1 MRPILLATALLTT
14 ALLAPPQTVG
24 AAPSPSASIAQ
35 FEGGT
40 IDLRNGWGEATA
52 CASDGVNTEC
62 FRTEDELDQ
71 FLTAGETAL
80 PLGPLVDLGI
90 QSACATVLKLFSSPS
105 FGGSVLALSTRFA
118 VINLSTWSFSNVTS
132 SYSVGACSSTFYD
145 GANAV
150 PPVYPGNTSAGAS
163 AASMLA
169 GWDNRISSVY
179 IS

>member
-1 MRPILLATALLTT
+1 MRPILLATALLST

-24 AAPSPSASIAQ
+24 AAPSRGASIAQ

-40 IDLRNGWGEATA
+40 IDLRNGWGEAEA
-52 CASDGVNTEC
+52 CATDGVSTEC

-71 FLTAGETAL
+71 FLTTDTTLRLGAL
-80 PLGPLVDLGI
+80 GDVGI
-90 QSACATVLKLFSSPS
+90 QSACSTVLKLFSNPS
-105 FGGSVLALSTRFA
+105 FSGSVLALSTRFA
-118 VINLSTWSFSNVTS
+118 VINLSTWSFSNITS

-150 PPVYPGNTSAGAS
+150 PPVYPGNTTAGAS

>member
-1 MRPILLATALLTT
+1 MRSILLATALLTT
-14 ALLAPPQTVG
+14 ALLAPPQAVA
-24 AAPSPSASIAQ
+24 AAPSHGASIAQ

-71 FLTAGETAL
+71 FLTAGQTAL

-105 FGGSVLALSTRFA
+105 FGGSVLALSTRSA
-118 VINLSTWSFSNVTS
+118 RGKTMRSSLSKCFREAIT
-132 SYSVGACSSTFYD
+132 
-145 GANAV
+145 
-150 PPVYPGNTSAGAS
+150 
-163 AASMLA
+163 AASTIPRACLSCFA
-169 GWDNRISSVY
+169 FCASFKFPSISSC
-179 IS
+179 S

>member
-1 MRPILLATALLTT
+1 MRSILFATALLTT
-14 ALLAPPQTVG
+14 AFLAPSQTEA
-24 AAPSPSASIAQ
+24 AAPSRGASIAQ
-35 FEGGT
+35 FEGGS
-40 IDLRNGWGEATA
+40 IDLRIGWGEATA
-52 CASDGVNTEC
+52 CASDGVSTEC

-71 FLTAGETAL
+71 FLTTTETAL
-80 PLGPLVDLGI
+80 LGALGDLGI
-90 QSACATVLKLFSSPS
+90 QSACPTVLKLFSSPS

-118 VINLSTWSFSNVTS
+118 VLNLSTWSFSNVTS

-145 GANAV
+145 GANAI

>member
-14 ALLAPPQTVG
+14 ALLAPPQAVG
-24 AAPSPSASIAQ
+24 AAPGRGPSIAQ

-52 CASDGVNTEC
+52 CATDGVSTEC

-71 FLTAGETAL
+71 FLTTSDTTLQLSAL
-80 PLGPLVDLGI
+80 GDVGI
-90 QSACATVLKLFSSPS
+90 QSTCPTVLKLFSNPS
-105 FGGSVLALSTRFA
+105 FGGSVLALGTRFA
-118 VINLSTWSFSNVTS
+118 VINLSTWSFSNITS

-150 PPVYPGNTSAGAS
+150 PPVYPGNTTAGAS

>member
-14 ALLAPPQTVG
+14 AVLTPAPAVG
-24 AAPSPSASIAQ
+24 AAPSRGASIAR

-52 CASDGVNTEC
+52 CATDGVSTDC
-62 FRTEDELDQ
+62 FRTDDELDQ
-71 FLTAGETAL
+71 FLTASDTTLQLSAL
-80 PLGPLVDLGI
+80 GDMGI
-90 QSACATVLKLFSSPS
+90 QSTCPTVLKLFSNPS
-105 FGGSVLALSTRFA
+105 FGGSVLALGTRFA
-118 VINLSTWSFSNVTS
+118 VLNLSTWSFSNVTS

-163 AASMLA
+163 AASMLS